1 MGAGPSV
8 NMSFNPGKHCNPIV
22 DSDIDSLFTLPLRI
36 IPLKT
41 EGLARARLVK
51 NSHLVGVM
59 EAFSERETGSG
70 QIEIRD
76 LPQHFRWKE
85 GASHPDLAILYTLAP
100 LPSFDVYSL
109 RRSLREHGIPVNNHN
124 DLKLSEEKNK
134 QLTGYMSRFTMPL
147 IKEIYGDDAANL
159 TRFEDIVGL
168 FKDPD
173 VKKALARLRQ
183 MADKLQISIEQIPLF
198 LENYGDIFM
207 SLSYYNQCLDRLTPL
222 LEAFIYAMTDMRKS
236 MQVRNDRNLMAE
248 MDKVEKLITG
258 LINFLKR
265 TFQDFG
271 TMSQDMWN
279 NLTAAKFEQVK
290 AYIEDTQIKVGSV
303 LCGLTVKMNAWVVK
317 FPNPKSGGPGAKGE
331 FIMTDMRQGLTEIV
345 AAARGQAWTPAEA
358 TA

>member
-1 MGAGPSV
+1 
-8 NMSFNPGKHCNPIV
+8 MSFNPGKPVNPIV
-22 DSDIDSLFTLPLRI
+22 DSDIDSLFILPLKI

-41 EGLARARLVK
+41 ESLARSKLVK
-51 NSHLVGVM
+51 NSHIVGVL
-59 EAFSERETGSG
+59 ELFAERETGSG
-70 QIEIRD
+70 QVDIRD
-76 LPQHFRWKE
+76 LPQHFHWKE
-85 GASHPDLAILYTLAP
+85 GAAHPDMHVLYTLAP

-109 RRSLREHGIPVNNHN
+109 RRSLRERGVAVNDG
-124 DLKLSEEKNK
+124 DLKLSDEKNR

-147 IKEIYGDDAANL
+147 IKEIYGDDSKGI

-173 VKKALARLRQ
+173 VKKALARLKQ
-183 MADKLQISIEQIPLF
+183 MAEKLQISIDQMRRF

-222 LEAFIYAMTDMRKS
+222 LEAFIYAMKEMLGS
-236 MQVRNDRNLMAE
+236 MQVRNDKPLMSE
-248 MDKVEKLITG
+248 MDKVEKVING

-290 AYIEDTQIKVGSV
+290 AYIEDTQVKVGSV
-303 LCGLTVKMNAWVVK
+303 LCGLTVKMNAWVVR
-317 FPNPKSGGPGAKGE
+317 FPNPRSGGPGAKGE
-331 FIMTDMRQGLTEIV
+331 FIMTDMRQGLQDIV
-345 AAARGQAWTPAEA
+345 AVARGQAWSPENGH
-358 TA
+358 

>member
-1 MGAGPSV
+1 
-8 NMSFNPGKHCNPIV
+8 MSFNPGKTCNPIV
-22 DSDIDSLFTLPLRI
+22 DSDIDSLFMLPLRI
-36 IPLKT
+36 IPFKT
-41 EGLARARLVK
+41 EALARSRLVK
-51 NSHLVGVM
+51 NSHLIGVM
-59 EAFSERETGSG
+59 ELFAERETSSG

-76 LPQHFRWKE
+76 LPQYFSWKE
-85 GASHPDLAILYTLAP
+85 GAAHPDLAILYMLAP

-109 RRSLREHGIPVNNHN
+109 RRSLRDHGIPVNNYN
-124 DLKLSEEKNK
+124 DLKLSDEKNK
-134 QLTGYMSRFTMPL
+134 QLTGNMSRFTMPL
-147 IKEIYGDDAANL
+147 IKEIYGDDSKGV

-173 VKKALARLRQ
+173 VKKALARLKT
-183 MADKLQISIEQIPLF
+183 MAEKLQTTVDQIPRF

-222 LEAFIYAMTDMRKS
+222 LEAFIYAMQDMRTS
-236 MQVRNDRNLMAE
+236 MHVRNDRTLMAE

-279 NLTAAKFEQVK
+279 NLTAAKFEKVK

-303 LCGLTVKMNAWVVK
+303 LCGLTVKMNAWVLR
-317 FPNPKSGGPGAKGE
+317 FPNPKSGGPGAKAE
-331 FIMTDMRQGLTEIV
+331 FIMTDMRQGLAEIISI
-345 AAARGQAWTPAEA
+345 ARGQPWTPDESGH
-358 TA
+358 

>member
-1 MGAGPSV
+1 
-8 NMSFNPGKHCNPIV
+8 MSFNPGKNCNPIV
-22 DSDIDSLFTLPLRI
+22 DSDIDSLFILPLSM

-41 EGLARARLVK
+41 EALGRSKLVK
-51 NSHLVGVM
+51 NSHLVGVL
-59 EAFSERETGSG
+59 ELFAERETGSG

-85 GASHPDLAILYTLAP
+85 GAGHPDLSILYTLAA

-109 RRSLREHGIPVNNHN
+109 RRSLRDCGIAVNNHN
-124 DLKLSEEKNK
+124 ALKLSEEKNR

-147 IKEIYGDDAANL
+147 IKEIYGDDSKGI

-173 VKKALARLRQ
+173 VKKALNRLKV
-183 MADKLQISIEQIPLF
+183 MAEKLQITIDQIPRF

-222 LEAFIYAMTDMRKS
+222 LEAFIYAMKDMRSS
-236 MQVRNDRNLMAE
+236 MQVRNDKNLMSE

-258 LINFLKR
+258 LINFLRR

-290 AYIEDTQIKVGSV
+290 AYIEDTQVKVGSV
-303 LCGLTVKMNAWVVK
+303 LCGLTVKMNAWVVR

-331 FIMTDMRQGLTEIV
+331 FIMTDMRQGLAEIV
-345 AAARGQAWTPAEA
+345 SAARGQAWAPNEQ
-358 TA
+358 

>member
-1 MGAGPSV
+1 MA
-8 NMSFNPGKHCNPIV
+8 FNPGKPCNPIV
-22 DSDIDSLFTLPLRI
+22 DSDIDSLFILPLRI
-36 IPLKT
+36 IPFKT
-41 EGLARARLVK
+41 EALARSRLVK
-51 NSHLVGVM
+51 NSHLAGVL
-59 EAFSERETGSG
+59 ELFAERETGSG
-70 QIEIRD
+70 QVEVRD
-76 LPQHFRWKE
+76 LPQHFGWRE

-109 RRSLREHGIPVNNHN
+109 RRSLRERGIAVNNYN
-124 DLKLSEEKNK
+124 DLKLSDEKNK

-147 IKEIYGDDAANL
+147 IKEIYGEDGKGIA
-159 TRFEDIVGL
+159 RFEDLVGL

-173 VKKALARLRQ
+173 VKKALARLKQ
-183 MADKLQISIEQIPLF
+183 MADKLQITIDQIPLF

-222 LEAFIYAMTDMRKS
+222 LEAFIYAIQDMRKS
-236 MQVRNDRNLMAE
+236 MQVRNDRPLMAE
-248 MDKVEKLITG
+248 LDKVEKLITG

-290 AYIEDTQIKVGSV
+290 AYIEETQIKVGSV
-303 LCGLTVKMNAWVVK
+303 LCGLTVKMNAWVIR

-331 FIMTDMRQGLTEIV
+331 FIMTDMRQGLNEIV
-345 AAARGQAWTPAEA
+345 AVARGQAWAPQEGAA
-358 TA
+358 V

>member
-1 MGAGPSV
+1 M
-8 NMSFNPGKHCNPIV
+8 
-22 DSDIDSLFTLPLRI
+22 DSDIDSLFILPLRI
-36 IPLKT
+36 IPFKT
-41 EGLARARLVK
+41 ESLARSRLVK
-51 NSHLVGVM
+51 NSHIVGVL
-59 EAFSERETGSG
+59 ELFAERETGSG
-70 QIEIRD
+70 QVEIRD
-76 LPQHFRWKE
+76 LPQHFKWKE
-85 GASHPDLAILYTLAP
+85 GAGHPDLGILYNLAP

-109 RRSLREHGIPVNNHN
+109 RRSLRDHGIPVNNYN

-147 IKEIYGDDAANL
+147 IKEIYGDDSKGI

-173 VKKALARLRQ
+173 MKKALARLKQ
-183 MADKLQISIEQIPLF
+183 MAEKLQITIDQIPKF

-222 LEAFIYAMTDMRKS
+222 LEAFIYAMKDMRGS
-236 MQVRNDRNLMAE
+236 MQVRNDRALMAE
-248 MDKVEKLITG
+248 MDKVEKTITG

-279 NLTAAKFEQVK
+279 NLTAAKFEQVR
-290 AYIEDTQIKVGSV
+290 AYIEDTQVKVGSV
-303 LCGLTVKMNAWVVK
+303 LCGLTVKMNAWVIR

-331 FIMTDMRQGLTEIV
+331 FIMTDMRQGLQEIV
-345 AAARGQAWTPAEA
+345 SAARGQAWSPQEEA
-358 TA
+358 AHG

>member
-1 MGAGPSV
+1 MA
-8 NMSFNPGKHCNPIV
+8 FNPGTNSNPIV
-22 DSDIDSLFTLPLRI
+22 DSDIDSLFMLPLRI
-36 IPLKT
+36 IPVKT
-41 EGLARARLVK
+41 ESLARSRLVK
-51 NSHLVGVM
+51 NSHIVGVL
-59 EAFSERETGSG
+59 ELFAERETGSG

-76 LPQHFRWKE
+76 LPQHFKWKE
-85 GASHPDLAILYTLAP
+85 GAAHPDLSILYTLAA

-109 RRSLREHGIPVNNHN
+109 RRSLREHGIVVNNYA

-147 IKEIYGDDAANL
+147 IKEIYGDDSKGI
-159 TRFEDIVGL
+159 TRFEDIVML

-173 VKKALARLRQ
+173 IKKALARLKQ
-183 MADKLQISIEQIPLF
+183 MAEKLQISIDQIPLF

-236 MQVRNDRNLMAE
+236 MQVRNDRTLMAE
-248 MDKVEKLITG
+248 MDKVEKLING

-271 TMSQDMWN
+271 SMSQDMWN

-290 AYIEDTQIKVGSV
+290 AYIEDTQVKVGSV
-303 LCGLTVKMNAWVVK
+303 LCGLTVKMNAWVIR

-331 FIMTDMRQGLTEIV
+331 FIMTDMRQGLHEIV
-345 AAARGQAWTPAEA
+345 AAARGQAWTPNESEA
-358 TA
+358 AH

>member
-1 MGAGPSV
+1 
-8 NMSFNPGKHCNPIV
+8 
-22 DSDIDSLFTLPLRI
+22 
-36 IPLKT
+36 
-41 EGLARARLVK
+41 
-51 NSHLVGVM
+51 
-59 EAFSERETGSG
+59 
-70 QIEIRD
+70 
-76 LPQHFRWKE
+76 
-85 GASHPDLAILYTLAP
+85 
-100 LPSFDVYSL
+100 
-109 RRSLREHGIPVNNHN
+109 
-124 DLKLSEEKNK
+124 
-134 QLTGYMSRFTMPL
+134 MPL

-173 VKKALARLRQ
+173 VTKAIARLKQ
-183 MADKLQISIEQIPLF
+183 MAEKLQITIDQIPLF

-222 LEAFIYAMTDMRKS
+222 LEAFNYAMQDMRKS
-236 MQVRNDRNLMAE
+236 MQVRNDRNLLAE
-248 MDKVEKLITG
+248 MEKVEKLITG

-290 AYIEDTQIKVGSV
+290 AYIEDTQVKVGSV

-331 FIMTDMRQGLTEIV
+331 FIMTDMRQGLNDIV
-345 AAARGQAWTPAEA
+345 AIARGQAWSPAEA
-358 TA
+358 NA

>member
-1 MGAGPSV
+1 MA
-8 NMSFNPGKHCNPIV
+8 FNPGTNSNPIV
-22 DSDIDSLFTLPLRI
+22 DSDIDSLFMLPLRI
-36 IPLKT
+36 IPVKT
-41 EGLARARLVK
+41 ESLARSRLVK
-51 NSHLVGVM
+51 NSHIVGVL
-59 EAFSERETGSG
+59 ELFAERETGSG

-76 LPQHFRWKE
+76 LPQHFKWKE
-85 GASHPDLAILYTLAP
+85 GAAHPDLSILYTLAA

-109 RRSLREHGIPVNNHN
+109 RRSLREHGIVVNNYA

-147 IKEIYGDDAANL
+147 IKEIYGDDSKGI
-159 TRFEDIVGL
+159 TRFEDIVML
-168 FKDPD
+168 CKDPD
-173 VKKALARLRQ
+173 IKKALARLKQ
-183 MADKLQISIEQIPLF
+183 MAEKLQISIDQIPLF

-236 MQVRNDRNLMAE
+236 MQVRNDRTLMAE
-248 MDKVEKLITG
+248 MDKVEKLING

-271 TMSQDMWN
+271 SMSQDMWN

-290 AYIEDTQIKVGSV
+290 AYIEDTQVKVGSV
-303 LCGLTVKMNAWVVK
+303 LCGLTVKMNAWVIR

-331 FIMTDMRQGLTEIV
+331 FIMTDMRQGLHEIV
-345 AAARGQAWTPAEA
+345 AAARGQAWTPNESEA
-358 TA
+358 AH